1 MSKTPASGGAT
12 VLSPGRNLATSS
24 DRAPCME
31 SGSTFDS
38 ILTNERRW
46 FAPCARHDKLR
57 QGLAAARRHL
67 RLSQVFGQPVGITRV
82 ADGERGNRFPSH
94 GNLKHFPRL
103 VGVEPGHLVYC

>member
-1 MSKTPASGGAT
+1 MA
-12 VLSPGRNLATSS
+12 L
-24 DRAPCME
+24 CME

-46 FAPCARHDKLR
+46 FAPRARHDKLR

-67 RLSQVFGQPVGITRV
+67 RLSQVFGQSVGVTRI
-82 ADGERGNRFPSH
+82 ADGKTGNRFPSR

-103 VGVEPGHLVYC
+103 AGVKPPLLLYSQSAPHSLERH